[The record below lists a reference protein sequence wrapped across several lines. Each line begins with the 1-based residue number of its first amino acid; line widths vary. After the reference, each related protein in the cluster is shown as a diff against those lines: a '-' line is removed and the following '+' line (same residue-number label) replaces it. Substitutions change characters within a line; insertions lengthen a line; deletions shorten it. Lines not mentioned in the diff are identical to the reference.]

1 MGISKIKMIGN
12 CTGEKGGQYANILK
26 KDVKGTGKA
35 GDVVKV
41 SDGYARNRLIPGG
54 FAIEATP
61 SNLTKVKR
69 DKANRE
75 EQIALDKAEANQVK
89 KVLEGEV
96 IKLKTKVGE
105 GGKLFG
111 SITSMDIA
119 NAIKEQTKLDVDKKK
134 IVLIKPIKEIGEHEV
149 DIKLYTEIT
158 ARIKVAVTEE

>member
-1 MGISKIKMIGN
+1 MQI
-12 CTGEKGGQYANILK
+12 ILK

-61 SNLTKVKR
+61 SNLTKVMR
-69 DKANRE
+69 
-75 EQIALDKAEANQVK
+75 DKAEANQVK

>member
-1 MGISKIKMIGN
+1 MCI
-12 CTGEKGGQYANILK
+12 
-26 KDVKGTGKA
+26 
-35 GDVVKV
+35 
-41 SDGYARNRLIPGG
+41 
-54 FAIEATP
+54 
-61 SNLTKVKR
+61 R
-69 DKANRE
+69 DR
-75 EQIALDKAEANQVK
+75 DKAEANQVK

>member
-1 MGISKIKMIGN
+1 MQI
-12 CTGEKGGQYANILK
+12 ILK

-149 DIKLYTEIT
+149 DIKLYTDST

>member
-1 MGISKIKMIGN
+1 MQI
-12 CTGEKGGQYANILK
+12 ILK

-89 KVLEGEV
+89 KVLEG
-96 IKLKTKVGE
+96 GYQ
-105 GGKLFG
+105 
-111 SITSMDIA
+111 A
-119 NAIKEQTKLDVDKKK
+119 
-134 IVLIKPIKEIGEHEV
+134 
-149 DIKLYTEIT
+149 
-158 ARIKVAVTEE
+158 